1 MININLT
8 KTKLANKSF
17 TVFKSDYSIISFL
30 IVYFL
35 IGFFSYK
42 DYGVGI
48 EEHFQRSSGFFWL
61 DYILQYTNFESLKLM
76 ATQ

>member
-8 KTKLANKSF
+8 KTKLENKSF